1 VLEFVILRSTSKKN
15 RITDHSSKKR
25 LKNIHNMILEKMKV
39 YVKLAKI
46 NRASAPGEF
55 EKERGQGFV
64 SIIYSK

>member
-1 VLEFVILRSTSKKN
+1 
-15 RITDHSSKKR
+15 
-25 LKNIHNMILEKMKV
+25 MILEKMKV